1 MTTWRCFIAIDLSAE
16 VRRLLAAR
24 LDRLRSLPG
33 QECMRWVQP
42 DSIHLTLEFLGD
54 LPPSR
59 VPDLAA
65 MLDRVCAAQGPFRLR
80 VGGLGCF
87 PDPRRP
93 RVLWVGLQ
101 EPTGSL
107 QRLQKAIRTGCADLG
122 LEVEKR
128 AFSPHLTLGRV
139 RREAGPE
146 AVDFAS
152 QALGGPE
159 AETAGEMAAEMVH
172 LYRSDLHPT
181 GAVYTRLH
189 SAALAAAS

>member
-1 MTTWRCFIAIDLSAE
+1 MTTWRCFIAIDLSTE
-16 VRRLLAAR
+16 VRKLLASR

-54 LPPSR
+54 LLPAR

-93 RVLWVGLQ
+93 RVLWVGLE

-107 QRLQKAIRTGCADLG
+107 QRLQGAIRKGCADLG

-146 AVDFAS
+146 AADFAS
-152 QALGGPE
+152 QALGDPE
-159 AETAGEMAAEMVH
+159 AKPSGEMAAEMVH
-172 LYRSDLHPT
+172 LYRSELRPT

-189 SAALAAAS
+189 SAALAAA

>member
-1 MTTWRCFIAIDLSAE
+1 MDLSPE
-16 VRRLLAAR
+16 VRRLLAS
-24 LDRLRSLPG
+24 LTNRLRSLPG
-33 QECMRWVQP
+33 QECMRWVHP

-54 LPPSR
+54 LQPAR

-65 MLDRVCAAQGPFRLR
+65 MLDRVCPAQCSFWLR

-93 RVLWVGLQ
+93 RVLWVGLE

-107 QRLQKAIRTGCADLG
+107 QRLQGAVRKGCAGLG

-146 AVDFAS
+146 AADFAGRV
-152 QALGGPE
+152 LGAPE
-159 AETAGEMAAEMVH
+159 ALTAGEVAAEAVH
-172 LYRSDLHPT
+172 LYRSELRPA

-189 SAALAAAS
+189 SAPLAAAP